1 MAIATDAFEALGG
14 FQCLANTPTTTD
26 SIKDFLVNGVA
37 IFSTAT
43 ITKIKTENAMLSI
56 DGTVKFMTT
65 YDAIS
70 NLQRGHTYIFDKDT
84 TLMVGKYVTV

>member
-1 MAIATDAFEALGG
+1 MAIQTDAIEALGG
-14 FQCLANTPTTTD
+14 FQCLANTPTTTA
-26 SIKDFLVNGVA
+26 SILTAFP
-37 IFSTAT
+37 TAT
-43 ITKIKTENAMLSI
+43 ITKIKTADAMLSI

-70 NLQRGHTYIFDKDT
+70 NLQTGHTYIFDKDT

>member
-1 MAIATDAFEALGG
+1 MAIQTDAFEALGG
-14 FQCLANTPTTTD
+14 FQCLANTTTTTA
-26 SIKDFLVNGVA
+26 SILTAFP
-37 IFSTAT
+37 TAT
-43 ITKIKTENAMLSI
+43 ITKIKTEGAMLSI

-70 NLQRGHTYIFDKDT
+70 NLQTGHTYIFDKDT

>member
-1 MAIATDAFEALGG
+1 MAIQTDAFEALGG
-14 FQCLANTPTTTD
+14 YQCLANTETLTADILTKFP
-26 SIKDFLVNGVA
+26 
-37 IFSTAT
+37 TAT
-43 ITKIKTENAMLSI
+43 ITKIKTQNAMLSI

-70 NLQRGHTYIFDKDT
+70 NLQTGHKYIFDKDT

>member
-1 MAIATDAFEALGG
+1 MAIQTDAFEVLGG
-14 FQCLANTPTTTD
+14 FQCLANIPTTTA
-26 SIKDFLVNGVA
+26 SILAHPKFA
-37 IFSTAT
+37 TAT
-43 ITKIKTENAMLSI
+43 ITKIKTEGAMLSI

-70 NLQRGHTYIFDKDT
+70 NLQTGHTYIFDKDT

>member
-1 MAIATDAFEALGG
+1 MAIQTDAIEALGG
-14 FQCLANTPTTTD
+14 FQCLANTPTTTA
-26 SIKDFLVNGVA
+26 SIITKFP
-37 IFSTAT
+37 TAT
-43 ITKIKTENAMLSI
+43 ITKIKTEGVKLSI

-70 NLQRGHTYIFDKDT
+70 NLQTGHTYIFDKDT

>member
-1 MAIATDAFEALGG
+1 MAIQTDAFEALGG
-14 FQCLANTPTTTD
+14 FQCLANTPTTTA
-26 SIKDFLVNGVA
+26 SILTAFP
-37 IFSTAT
+37 TAT
-43 ITKIKTENAMLSI
+43 ITKIKTADAMLSI

-70 NLQRGHTYIFDKDT
+70 NLQTGHTYIYDKDT

>member
-1 MAIATDAFEALGG
+1 MAIQTDAFEALGG
-14 FQCLANTPTTTD
+14 FQCLVNTPTTTA
-26 SIKDFLVNGVA
+26 SILTKFP
-37 IFSTAT
+37 TAT
-43 ITKIKTENAMLSI
+43 VTKIKTEGAMLSI

-70 NLQRGHTYIFDKDT
+70 NLQTGHTYIFDKDT